1 MSENV
6 NKKNR
11 VWIFGISVLFLIA
24 AVLIAQARVE
34 RRYRASAAEHIT
46 LVVDSIDYR
55 ADLTRVYGKLVG
67 RPHTSQRIDEI
78 VLKCTD
84 MTYGA
89 NDIDGVDFKRWF
101 QWEDDGVIPIEIDFP
116 KMNTLQ
122 SGVMIITTPRGVDTC
137 HLTRN

>member
-55 ADLTRVYGKLVG
+55 ADLTRVTASLWA
-67 RPHTSQRIDEI
+67 
-78 VLKCTD
+78 VLTHRSVSTK
-84 MTYGA
+84 
-89 NDIDGVDFKRWF
+89 
-101 QWEDDGVIPIEIDFP
+101 
-116 KMNTLQ
+116 
-122 SGVMIITTPRGVDTC
+122 
-137 HLTRN
+137 